1 MTGSRGLASS
11 LMGAKAG
18 QGEGHFAAGAM
29 IGETQYGAPL
39 IVDNFSEGAARGL
52 TRVRFERGNDEGY

>member
-1 MTGSRGLASS
+1 
-11 LMGAKAG
+11 MGAKAG